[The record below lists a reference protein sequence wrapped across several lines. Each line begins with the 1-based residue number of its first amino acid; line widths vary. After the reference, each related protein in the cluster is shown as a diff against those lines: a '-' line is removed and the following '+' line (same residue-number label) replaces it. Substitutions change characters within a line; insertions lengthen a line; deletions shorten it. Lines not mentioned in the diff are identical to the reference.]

1 MRLEPSVIR
10 ASRRSP
16 RASSRTSNRTEVGG
30 STTPGVSRQAQCSDR
45 QAVRQLG
52 HELERGV
59 DLLGERGQVR
69 LLLEIEE
76 PGVLGGELL
85 DQRRRPEDG
94 DPHVN
99 TRLVVL

>member
-1 MRLEPSVIR
+1 MRLERSVILT
-10 ASRRSP
+10 SRRSL

-30 STTPGVSRQAQCSDR
+30 STTPGVSRKAQCSDR

-76 PGVLGGELL
+76 PGVLCGELL
-85 DQRRRPEDG
+85 DKRRRPEDC
-94 DPHVN
+94 DPHMHA
-99 TRLVVL
+99 RL